1 MQHVRESVWGTHA
14 RAGAGWRATTI
25 LLLAIAICASALA
38 VTRSERIERV
48 PEVVRWIPQRQVAL
62 TSSAATHEAGPYA
75 SPIKAPEVGRPADRI
90 AGVTY
95 PIPPAERIRDR
106 RSANRI
112 RVGSVRERAPRSRR
126 RTRRP

>member
-1 MQHVRESVWGTHA
+1 MQHVRESVWSTHG

-25 LLLAIAICASALA
+25 LTLAIAICASALA
-38 VTRSERIERV
+38 VTRSERVERV
-48 PEVVRWIPQRQVAL
+48 PEPVRWVPQRQVAL

-75 SPIKAPEVGRPADRI
+75 PPIKALGAGRLVDRI

-95 PIPPAERIRDR
+95 PIPPVEKIRDR
-106 RSANRI
+106 RSTNRI
-112 RVGSVRERAPRSRR
+112 RVASVRERASRSRR

>member
-38 VTRSERIERV
+38 VTRSERVERV
-48 PEVVRWIPQRQVAL
+48 PELVRWIPQRQVAL

-75 SPIKAPEVGRPADRI
+75 PPIKAPEVGRPADRI

-95 PIPPAERIRDR
+95 PIPRAERIRDR
-106 RSANRI
+106 RSANSASGGGR
-112 RVGSVRERAPRSRR
+112 RDLARGPRERAL
-126 RTRRP
+126 